1 MGEYKYLIFVS
12 FTTTIIYDI
21 KMFLYFD
28 RKLRNVLT
36 ARILKFLNERSTKQS
51 EDYNEFYKAYGLFLK
66 EGIIT
71 SIDQSEKVINY
82 IQRRYL

>member
-1 MGEYKYLIFVS
+1 MYN
-12 FTTTIIYDI
+12 I
-21 KMFLYFD
+21 KLSNFH

-36 ARILKFLNERSTKQS
+36 ARILKFLHERSTKEP

-71 SIDQSEKVINY
+71 STEQSEKVTIY
-82 IQRRYL
+82 FLQVFHKIY